1 MKDRFNG
8 SRFLALAKKDYRENM
23 LFNLIFIAIML
34 VAILLAVTQGNPFQ
48 VEYSYL
54 PNERIKS
61 DYISHYK
68 DLYIQIFWGLFVV
81 FSACYALRSFRG
93 IMQPDRTL
101 ANLMLPV
108 SNLERYLLAFL
119 NSTVVIFIV
128 YLLLF
133 YGVTS
138 ITNSYKYVG
147 LKEFSFVTGGWFGN
161 ELPQFGPGQEVT
173 HTEIGNIFQV
183 VSENQIKIQQAYS
196 GGHIANSFIPF
207 SVLGIW
213 CIAISCW
220 LGVISMFG
228 FQEQDDSMLDAM
240 SQEIVHSAKIE
251 GQILDHDSIRSSVAR
266 QLGLAYDGLPVP
278 DHYTEGIVQVMIDAT
293 QHYDMPLDAE
303 RLFNWH
309 AALFPMGRS
318 GMYKITVGAWRS
330 EGGSMQVVSGAIGH
344 GKVHYGAP
352 DNKDVP
358 AMMNEFLGW
367 VNAADISMDPL
378 VKAAA
383 AHLWFVTI
391 HPFDDG
397 NGRLCRTITEMLLSR
412 ADQTRQRYYSLS
424 SVFLSNRKEY
434 YRRLEQAQKGALD
447 ITAWIDWFLR
457 QLRDALL
464 VSLEKTEHVK
474 AKRMFWER
482 YSAVSFNDRQR
493 RIINMLLDGVKGKLT
508 SSKWYKINHCSQD
521 TANRD
526 INALILKGI
535 LVKTPGNGR
544 NTAYELAAL

>member
-1 MKDRFNG
+1 MSWDGKAF
-8 SRFLALAKKDYRENM
+8 SSLLAEVNM
-23 LFNLIFIAIML
+23 L
-34 VAILLAVTQGNPFQ
+34 
-48 VEYSYL
+48 
-54 PNERIKS
+54 
-61 DYISHYK
+61 
-68 DLYIQIFWGLFVV
+68 
-81 FSACYALRSFRG
+81 RG
-93 IMQPDRTL
+93 K
-101 ANLMLPV
+101 LM
-108 SNLERYLLAFL
+108 
-119 NSTVVIFIV
+119 
-128 YLLLF
+128 
-133 YGVTS
+133 
-138 ITNSYKYVG
+138 
-147 LKEFSFVTGGWFGN
+147 
-161 ELPQFGPGQEVT
+161 
-173 HTEIGNIFQV
+173 
-183 VSENQIKIQQAYS
+183 
-196 GGHIANSFIPF
+196 
-207 SVLGIW
+207 
-213 CIAISCW
+213 
-220 LGVISMFG
+220 GVISMFG

-251 GQILDHDSIRSSVAR
+251 GHILDHDSVRSSVAR

-344 GKVHYGAP
+344 EKVHYEAP

-424 SVFLSNRKEY
+424 SVFFSNRKEY
-434 YRRLEQAQKGALD
+434 YRQLEQAQKGALD

-457 QLRDALL
+457 QLR
-464 VSLEKTEHVK
+464 
-474 AKRMFWER
+474 AKRQNLSKPNGCFGKDTVRSHLMTA
-482 YSAVSFNDRQR
+482 SAGSSICCWMGLKASSLLLNGTRLTIALRIRPTAILMISFLRAS
-493 RIINMLLDGVKGKLT
+493 L
-508 SSKWYKINHCSQD
+508 
-521 TANRD
+521 
-526 INALILKGI
+526 
-535 LVKTPGNGR
+535 
-544 NTAYELAAL
+544 

>member
-1 MKDRFNG
+1 MRSLFAGTIGLRMGQYIWQCEGWPRMSWDGKAF
-8 SRFLALAKKDYRENM
+8 SSLLAEVNM
-23 LFNLIFIAIML
+23 L
-34 VAILLAVTQGNPFQ
+34 
-48 VEYSYL
+48 
-54 PNERIKS
+54 
-61 DYISHYK
+61 
-68 DLYIQIFWGLFVV
+68 
-81 FSACYALRSFRG
+81 RG
-93 IMQPDRTL
+93 K
-101 ANLMLPV
+101 LM
-108 SNLERYLLAFL
+108 
-119 NSTVVIFIV
+119 
-128 YLLLF
+128 
-133 YGVTS
+133 
-138 ITNSYKYVG
+138 
-147 LKEFSFVTGGWFGN
+147 
-161 ELPQFGPGQEVT
+161 
-173 HTEIGNIFQV
+173 
-183 VSENQIKIQQAYS
+183 
-196 GGHIANSFIPF
+196 
-207 SVLGIW
+207 
-213 CIAISCW
+213 
-220 LGVISMFG
+220 GVISMFG

-251 GQILDHDSIRSSVAR
+251 GQILDHDSVRSSVAR

-344 GKVHYGAP
+344 EKVHYEAP

-424 SVFLSNRKEY
+424 SVFLSNQKEY
-434 YRRLEQAQKGALD
+434 YRQLEQAQKGALD

-493 RIINMLLDGVKGKLT
+493 RIINMLLDGFKGKLT

-526 INALILKGI
+526 INDLILKGI

>member
-220 LGVISMFG
+220 LGVISMFMWGAITFRKYAFLLTLLIQVLVTLRLGVLG
-228 FQEQDDSMLDAM
+228 FWIIGQM
-240 SQEIVHSAKIE
+240 AKEVNISTVSLYDLGIYGSPE
-251 GQILDHDSIRSSVAR
+251 TY
-266 QLGLAYDGLPVP
+266 QLPSWYWLCCGV
-278 DHYTEGIVQVMIDAT
+278 
-293 QHYDMPLDAE
+293 
-303 RLFNWH
+303 
-309 AALFPMGRS
+309 LFP
-318 GMYKITVGAWRS
+318 VGY
-330 EGGSMQVVSGAIGH
+330 Q
-344 GKVHYGAP
+344 
-352 DNKDVP
+352 
-358 AMMNEFLGW
+358 
-367 VNAADISMDPL
+367 L
-378 VKAAA
+378 VIWLK
-383 AHLWFVTI
+383 L
-391 HPFDDG
+391 
-397 NGRLCRTITEMLLSR
+397 RTKQI
-412 ADQTRQRYYSLS
+412 A
-424 SVFLSNRKEY
+424 
-434 YRRLEQAQKGALD
+434 
-447 ITAWIDWFLR
+447 
-457 QLRDALL
+457 
-464 VSLEKTEHVK
+464 
-474 AKRMFWER
+474 
-482 YSAVSFNDRQR
+482 
-493 RIINMLLDGVKGKLT
+493 
-508 SSKWYKINHCSQD
+508 
-521 TANRD
+521 
-526 INALILKGI
+526 
-535 LVKTPGNGR
+535 
-544 NTAYELAAL
+544 